1 MLLTRH
7 AAAALSM
14 ALCCGNAAP
23 SPAQTASPSSEQS
36 VQTFP
41 LFSSGNRTI
50 VVARFNEST
59 PVPLVFDTGTNGNI
73 VDSIYA
79 AQISLPN
86 VGPSESVDGATGRP
100 IPGYTTRLVGL
111 TIGRAV
117 VADGPATVI
126 DFKRRDSVGVIG
138 PNSFPGR
145 LTEIDFA
152 HSRVRILPD
161 TADNRPTG
169 PAVGHLDELPAVTVG
184 LPGQTITALVDTG
197 NDQPLSFPLSMAAS
211 LPLKAPPVRNGITR
225 SAGGQQASYQAQIIG
240 EVRIGSVVLQSPMV
254 SFEENGLPN
263 VGMPVLRQMLI
274 VIDHTGQRTWLSPLR

>member
-1 MLLTRH
+1 MLITRH
-7 AAAALSM
+7 AVAALSLILVCGSAAAAL
-14 ALCCGNAAP
+14 AQAARP
-23 SPAQTASPSSEQS
+23 SPEGAIQA
-36 VQTFP
+36 FP
-41 LFSSGNRTI
+41 LFSSRNRSI
-50 VVARFNEST
+50 VVARFNGAT

-73 VDSIYA
+73 VDTTYA
-79 AQISLPN
+79 EQLDLPN

-111 TIGRAV
+111 NVGG
-117 VADGPATVI
+117 VAIDDGPATVI

-161 TADNRPTG
+161 TIDHRPTAA
-169 PAVGHLDELPAVTVG
+169 AVRHLDELPAVTVE
-184 LPGQTITALVDTG
+184 LPGQTIVALVDTG
-197 NDQPLSFPLSMAAS
+197 NDQPLSLPLSMAAS
-211 LPLKAPPVRNGITR
+211 LPLRAPPVRNGTTR
-225 SAGGQQASYQAQIIG
+225 SAGGEQASYEAQILG
-240 EVRIGSVVLQSPMV
+240 EVRIGSVVLQSPVV

-263 VGMPVLRQMLI
+263 VGMPVLKQMLV

>member
-7 AAAALSM
+7 AATLSIALAFGCAVPTS
-14 ALCCGNAAP
+14 
-23 SPAQTASPSSEQS
+23 AQTASPASEQV

-41 LFSSGNRTI
+41 LFSSNNRTI
-50 VVARFNEST
+50 VVARFNGST

-73 VDSIYA
+73 VDSTYA
-79 AQISLPN
+79 KQVGLPN

-111 TIGRAV
+111 TIGRIA

-126 DFKRRDSVGVIG
+126 DFKTRDSVGVIG

-152 HSRVRILPD
+152 HGRVRILPD
-161 TADNRPTG
+161 TAGSRPTG
-169 PAVGHLDELPAVTVG
+169 SAVGHLDELPAVTVQ

-197 NDQPLSFPLSMAAS
+197 NDQPLSLPLSMAAS
-211 LPLKAPPVRNGITR
+211 LPLKAPPVRNGTTR
-225 SAGGQQASYQAQIIG
+225 SAGGRQDSYVAQIVG

-254 SFEENGLPN
+254 SFEENGHPN
-263 VGMPVLRQMLI
+263 VGMPVLKHMLI
-274 VIDHTGQRTWLSPLR
+274 VVDHTGQRTWLSPLQ